1 MPPNTATPEALR
13 FGLQAG
19 TLGDTCQATVGRQTA
34 AQPDPFL
41 FLRWEHLRMW
51 LRPQRGSRPLQ
62 LGTQPCSGQ
71 TLPGRGPSQARPET
85 CCSPGWLFLPAP
97 SNLATRPFTEAPR
110 WESEGPGSLSG
121 TSDGRRSQSCRAGP
135 GCSAMRDQPIGELG
149 TRSGCTLHW
158 TEGVLWAGDQYWRG
172 QETGAQRPPQH
183 PVRGWG
189 RWSMGHSQEAETDP
203 EREAGGAGD
212 GATRRGWVEPRAHRA
227 LSTGHA
233 AGDTAAPHFGGG
245 GQQSR
250 G

>member
-19 TLGDTCQATVGRQTA
+19 TLGDTCQATAGRQMA

-85 CCSPGWLFLPAP
+85 CCSPGWLFPPAP

-110 WESEGPGSLSG
+110 WGSEGPGSLSG
-121 TSDGRRSQSCRAGP
+121 TSDGRRSQSCRSGP

-172 QETGAQRPPQH
+172 QETGAQRPPNT
-183 PVRGWG
+183 P
-189 RWSMGHSQEAETDP
+189 
-203 EREAGGAGD
+203 
-212 GATRRGWVEPRAHRA
+212 
-227 LSTGHA
+227 
-233 AGDTAAPHFGGG
+233 
-245 GQQSR
+245 
-250 G
+250 